1 MKKLLLAFAPLL
13 FVSAVQAQGMF
24 NKIETYG
31 TGCPDGTVSTSI
43 SPDGQSMSVLFDEF
57 RVEVPEYNP
66 PSIPPSPGSS
76 FPRAPRTRPSRAMRD
91 CQLRFSATLP
101 LGMSIESV
109 EISLQA
115 RGATILDP
123 GITADFTSILVG
135 YTGLAQARGRLQP
148 IIQKQWQP
156 GRSPIS
162 DEWTASPSM
171 VVPINSG
178 CATASG
184 RSVTFD
190 MKNHLGAEIVSGD
203 LTKSGI
209 VTVDSADAKG
219 ILRVSLR
226 TRTCRSVR

>member
-1 MKKLLLAFAPLL
+1 MKKLLLTLAPLL
-13 FVSAVQAQGMF
+13 FVTTVQAQGLF
-24 NKIETYG
+24 NQIQTYG

-76 FPRAPRTRPSRAMRD
+76 FPRAPRTRPTRAMRD

-101 LGMSIESV
+101 VGMSVESV
-109 EISLQA
+109 EFSIQA

-148 IIQKQWQP
+148 IIQKQWIA
-156 GRSPIS
+156 GRSPVS
-162 DEWTASPSM
+162 DDWTASPSM
-171 VVPINSG
+171 IVPINSG
-178 CATASG
+178 CAGASG
-184 RSVTFD
+184 RSITFD
-190 MKNHLGAEIVSGD
+190 LKNHLGAEITTGD
-203 LTKSGI
+203 LTKTGL
-209 VTVDSADAKG
+209 VTVDSSDAKG

-226 TRTCRSVR
+226 TRSCRGVR